1 MDLIERYLT
10 TVSWDLPRDQRA
22 DITEE
27 LRDVLQ
33 SQVEEREAALGRP
46 LEKKEVEQL
55 LTDFGHPL
63 VVAGRYRK
71 VQQLIGPDAFPFWW
85 ATVRA
90 AFAVMA
96 AYYVVLIIINLLQ
109 FRGVEGLDHVSPDLG
124 AASVYLFG
132 AVTLVF
138 VALEQFGGLKYV
150 ARWRPR
156 DLPPP
161 HIKRTSLFERCVEI
175 GMGMVFLAWWTGVL
189 HFADLFPGA
198 AQVGLAMGPIWTIWY
213 WPILIYASWGLAIDI
228 LAAARPG
235 WVFTNRV
242 LSLVRHLAAAGILF
256 GLYRMGHWIEVT
268 DSGSWSAARE
278 VIQDNLNLGLR
289 IGFGVATLVSLLQA
303 LGDVW
308 KLVRDSSAPPA
319 FRTGRAP
326 G

>member
-10 TVSWDLPRDQRA
+10 TVGWDLPRDQRA

-27 LRDVLQ
+27 LRDLLQ

-71 VQQLIGPDAFPFWW
+71 VQHLIGAKAFPFWW
-85 ATVRA
+85 AAVRA
-90 AFAVMA
+90 ALAITA
-96 AYYVVLIIINLLQ
+96 AYYFVMVVIHVL
-109 FRGVEGLDHVSPDLG
+109 GVGGAEGLDRVTPDLFD
-124 AASVYLFG
+124 ALVYVFG

-138 VALEQFGGLKYV
+138 VGLEQFGGLKYV

-161 HIKRTSLFERCVEI
+161 HVKRTSLFERCVEI
-175 GMGMVFLAWWTGVL
+175 GMGMVFLLWWTGLL

-198 AQVGLAMGPIWTIWY
+198 ARVGLAMGPIWAVWY
-213 WPILIYASWGLAIDI
+213 WPVLVYASWALAIDI

-256 GLYRMGHWIEVT
+256 GLYQAGHWIEVQ
-268 DSGSWSAARE
+268 DSGTWGAARE
-278 VIQDNLNLGLR
+278 VIQDNLDLGLR
-289 IGFGVATLVSLLQA
+289 IGLGVATLTMVVRVLADLWRLLRDAGQA
-303 LGDVW
+303 
-308 KLVRDSSAPPA
+308 SA
-319 FRTGRAP
+319 FRTGRVL